1 MRRSLKRQMIHSPD
15 GEVTAIHPFL
25 APGCRFSL
33 CAMLM
38 RVCAHR

>member
-25 APGCRFSL
+25 APGL
-33 CAMLM
+33 PLL
-38 RVCAHR
+38 VCVRC